1 MNDLQK
7 ILYAALVSA
16 VVTGGGTF
24 FAMQRQVD
32 RVEVRQEEQYR
43 ALLDRIND
51 VGDRTRLGHDEIRL
65 DLNAI
70 RGEIMALLKERRR

>member
-1 MNDLQK
+1 MNDIQK
-7 ILYAALVSA
+7 ILFATLLSA
-16 VVTGGGTF
+16 TVAGGGTF

-51 VGDRTRLGHDEIRL
+51 VGSRTRMGHDEIRM

-70 RGEIMALLKERRR
+70 RGEIMAILKERRR